1 MAKNELR
8 KTPQNIE
15 AEISVLG
22 CGFLDRTALDKIMD
36 EVNEEMFYSD
46 KNKIIYKAMK
56 DLHLNNIPVDA
67 ATVCNELDKNKDLS
81 KAGGVEYITDII
93 NSVPST
99 ANLNYYIRIIF
110 EKSVLRNL
118 ISKTN
123 KIQEEC
129 YDEQD
134 SIVDI
139 VENAERNILSVYNDR
154 LGKDIRSIQDVL
166 PDVQKN
172 MEALS
177 EAKTDFTGIR
187 TGYYDFDNMTRGLQ
201 KKQVII
207 VAGRPGCG
215 KSAFALNV
223 ALNAAIKNKNSIAF
237 FSLEMGVEEIAKRMF
252 GCVGKIDGD
261 VLKTGKLK
269 NNDWKKWNEAMS
281 ELSDTK
287 FFIDDS
293 GGLTVSEIRRK
304 CRKLKNS
311 DSGLDLIVIDYLQLL
326 SSSSKYAGQ
335 RVQEVSEISRDIKKL
350 AMELDV
356 PVIALAQLSRSV
368 EQRKDGDKTPKL
380 SDLRESG
387 SIEQDADIVLFL
399 HSDEYGKYD
408 GNINRKIKLIV
419 AKHRAG
425 QTGAVDLI
433 FKMNTGS
440 FDNYINKEDENE

>member
-1 MAKNELR
+1 MAR
-8 KTPQNIE
+8 KEPQNLD

-22 CGFLDRTALDKIMD
+22 CGFLEKSALDKIMD
-36 EVNEEMFYSD
+36 EVTDDMFYSD
-46 KNKIIYKAMK
+46 ANKLIYKTMK
-56 DLHLNNIPVDA
+56 TLHVNNIAVDA
-67 ATVCNELDKNKDLS
+67 QTVCNELDKSKSLS
-81 KAGGVEYITDII
+81 KVGGVEYITEII

-110 EKSVLRNL
+110 EKAILRNL
-118 ISKTN
+118 IEKST
-123 KIQEEC
+123 KIQEDC
-129 YDEQD
+129 YEEKD

-139 VENAERNILSVYNDR
+139 VENAERNILSVYNDK
-154 LGKDIRSIQDVL
+154 LGRDIQKIQDVL
-166 PDVQKN
+166 PEVQKN
-172 MEALS
+172 LEALAES
-177 EAKTDFTGIR
+177 KTEFTGIR

-207 VAGRPGCG
+207 IAGRPGCG

-223 ALNAAIKNKNSIAF
+223 GLNAAIQEKKSVAL
-237 FSLEMGVEEIAKRMF
+237 FSLEMGVEEITKRMF

-269 NNDWKKWNEAMS
+269 NTDWKKWNEAMS

-287 FFIDDS
+287 FYIDDS

-311 DSGLDLIVIDYLQLL
+311 DDGLDLIIIDYLQLL

-350 AMELDV
+350 AMELDI

-368 EQRKDGDKTPKL
+368 EQRKGADNKPKL

-399 HSDEYGKYD
+399 HSDDYGKYD
-408 GNINRKIKLIV
+408 GNVNRKIELLV

-425 QTGAVDLI
+425 STGTVNLL

-440 FDNYINKEDENE
+440 FDNYMTRDDENE

>member
-1 MAKNELR
+1 MAR
-8 KTPQNIE
+8 KEPQNLD

-22 CGFLDRTALDKIMD
+22 CGFLEKSALDKIMD
-36 EVNEEMFYSD
+36 EVSDDMFYSEA
-46 KNKIIYKAMK
+46 NKIIYKTMK
-56 DLHLNNIPVDA
+56 NLHINNIAVDA
-67 ATVCNELDKNKDLS
+67 QTVCNELDKTKSLS
-81 KAGGVEYITDII
+81 KVGGVEYITEII
-93 NSVPST
+93 NSVPNT
-99 ANLNYYIRIIF
+99 ANLNYYIKIIF
-110 EKSVLRNL
+110 EKAILRNL
-118 ISKTN
+118 IDKSN
-123 KIQEEC
+123 KIQEDC
-129 YDEQD
+129 YEEKD

-139 VENAERNILSVYNDR
+139 VENAERNILSVYNDK
-154 LGKDIRSIQDVL
+154 LGRDIKKIQDVL
-166 PDVQKN
+166 PEVQKSLEYLAESN
-172 MEALS
+172 S
-177 EAKTDFTGIR
+177 EFTGIR

-207 VAGRPGCG
+207 IAGRPGSG
-215 KSAFALNV
+215 KSAFALNIG
-223 ALNAAIKNKNSIAF
+223 LNAAIQSKKSVAL
-237 FSLEMGVEEIAKRMF
+237 FSLEMGVDEIIKRMF

-269 NNDWKKWNEAMS
+269 NIDWNKWNEAMS
-281 ELSDTK
+281 QLSNTK
-287 FFIDDS
+287 FYIDDS

-311 DSGLDLIVIDYLQLL
+311 SDGLDMIIIDYLQLL
-326 SSSSKYAGQ
+326 SSSTKYAGQ

-368 EQRKDGDKTPKL
+368 EQRKDEPRL

-399 HSDEYGKYD
+399 HSEDYGKYD
-408 GNINRKIKLIV
+408 GNVNRKMNLLV

-425 QTGAVDLI
+425 STGSVELL

-440 FDNYINKEDENE
+440 FDNYISRNDSNE

>member
-1 MAKNELR
+1 MAR
-8 KTPQNIE
+8 KEPQNID

-22 CGFLDRTALDKIMD
+22 CGFLERTALDKIMD
-36 EVNEEMFYSD
+36 EVTDEMFYSAE
-46 KNKIIYKAMK
+46 NRIIYKAMK
-56 DLHLNNIPVDA
+56 NLHTNNIPVDA
-67 ATVCNELDKNKDLS
+67 ATVCNELDKNKELS
-81 KAGGVEYITDII
+81 KVGGVEYITDII

-99 ANLNYYIRIIF
+99 ANLNYYIKIIF
-110 EKSVLRNL
+110 EKSILRNL
-118 ISKTN
+118 INKTT

-129 YDEQD
+129 YEEQD

-172 MEALS
+172 MEALAES
-177 EAKTDFTGIR
+177 KTDFTGIR

-408 GNINRKIKLIV
+408 GNINRKIKLII

>member
-1 MAKNELR
+1 MARRE
-8 KTPQNIE
+8 PQNLD

-22 CGFLDRTALDKIMD
+22 CGFLERSALDKLMD
-36 EVNEEMFYSD
+36 EVNEDMFYSEA
-46 KNKIIYKAMK
+46 NRIIYKAMK
-56 DLHLNNIPVDA
+56 ELHVNNIPVDA
-67 ATVCNELDKNKDLS
+67 QTVCNELDKSKSLS
-81 KAGGVEYITDII
+81 KVGGVEYITEII

-99 ANLNYYIRIIF
+99 ANLSYYIKIIF
-110 EKSVLRNL
+110 EKSILRDL
-118 ISKTN
+118 IKKST

-129 YDEQD
+129 YDESD
-134 SIVDI
+134 DVTDI
-139 VENAERNILSVYNDR
+139 VENAQRNILAVCNDGFDR
-154 LGKDIRSIQDVL
+154 DIKRIQDIL
-166 PDVQKN
+166 PEVQHHI
-172 MEALS
+172 ESLS
-177 EAKTDFTGIR
+177 DSTSDMTGVR
-187 TGYYDFDNMTRGLQ
+187 TGYYDLDNMTRGLQ

-215 KSAFALNV
+215 KSAFSLNI
-223 ALNAAIKNKNSIAF
+223 ALNAAIQSKKSVAF
-237 FSLEMGVEEIAKRMF
+237 FSLEMGYEEIVKRMF

-269 NNDWKKWNEAMS
+269 SSDWKKLNEAMS

-293 GGLTVSEIRRK
+293 GGLTISEIRRK

-311 DSGLDLIVIDYLQLL
+311 EDGLDLVVIDYMQLI

-335 RVQEVSEISRDIKKL
+335 RVQEVSEISREVKKL
-350 AMELDV
+350 AMELDI

-368 EQRKDGDKTPKL
+368 EQRKGDDKKPKL

-399 HSDEYGKYD
+399 YSDDYGKYD
-408 GNINRKIKLIV
+408 GNVNRKIELLV

-425 QTGAVDLI
+425 STGTINLI

-440 FDNYINKEDENE
+440 FENYINKEDENE

>member
-1 MAKNELR
+1 MAR
-8 KTPQNIE
+8 KEPQNID

-22 CGFLDRTALDKIMD
+22 CGFLEKTALDKIMD
-36 EVNEEMFYSD
+36 EVTDEMFYSD
-46 KNKIIYKAMK
+46 ENRIIYKAMK
-56 DLHLNNIPVDA
+56 NLHTNNVPVDV
-67 ATVCNELDKNKDLS
+67 ATVCNELDKNKDLA
-81 KAGGVEYITDII
+81 KVGGVEYITDII
-93 NSVPST
+93 DSVPST
-99 ANLNYYIRIIF
+99 ANLNYYINIIF
-110 EKSVLRNL
+110 EKSILRNL
-118 ISKTN
+118 INKTT

-129 YDEQD
+129 YNEQD

-139 VENAERNILSVYNDR
+139 VENAERNILSVYNDK

-166 PDVQKN
+166 PEVQKN
-172 MEALS
+172 MEALAES
-177 EAKTDFTGIR
+177 KTDFTGIR

-408 GNINRKIKLIV
+408 GNINRKIKLII

>member
-1 MAKNELR
+1 MVR
-8 KTPQNIE
+8 KEPQNID

-22 CGFLDRTALDKIMD
+22 CGFLEKTALDKIMD
-36 EVNEEMFYSD
+36 EVNDEMFYSE

-56 DLHLNNIPVDA
+56 NLHINNIPVDA
-67 ATVCNELDKNKDLS
+67 ATVCNELDKNKDLA
-81 KAGGVEYITDII
+81 KVGGVEYITDII

-99 ANLNYYIRIIF
+99 ANLNYYIKIIF
-110 EKSVLRNL
+110 EKSILRNL
-118 ISKTN
+118 IDKTT

-129 YDEQD
+129 YEEQD

-139 VENAERNILSVYNDR
+139 VENAERNILSVYNDK
-154 LGKDIRSIQDVL
+154 LGKNIRSIQDIL
-166 PDVQKN
+166 PEVQKN
-172 MEALS
+172 MEALAES
-177 EAKTDFTGIR
+177 KTDFTGIR

>member
-1 MAKNELR
+1 MARRE
-8 KTPQNIE
+8 PQNLD

-22 CGFLDRTALDKIMD
+22 CGFLERSALDKLMD
-36 EVNEEMFYSD
+36 EVNEDMFYSEA
-46 KNKIIYKAMK
+46 NRIIYKAMK
-56 DLHLNNIPVDA
+56 ELHVNNIPVDA
-67 ATVCNELDKNKDLS
+67 QTVCNELDKSKSLS
-81 KAGGVEYITDII
+81 KVGGVEYITEII

-99 ANLNYYIRIIF
+99 ANLSYYIKIIF
-110 EKSVLRNL
+110 EKSILRDL
-118 ISKTN
+118 IKKST

-129 YDEQD
+129 YDESD
-134 SIVDI
+134 DVTDI
-139 VENAERNILSVYNDR
+139 VENAQRNILAVCNDGFDR
-154 LGKDIRSIQDVL
+154 DIKRIQDIL
-166 PDVQKN
+166 PEVQHHI
-172 MEALS
+172 ESLS
-177 EAKTDFTGIR
+177 DSTSDMTGVR
-187 TGYYDFDNMTRGLQ
+187 TGYYDLDNMTRGLQ

-215 KSAFALNV
+215 KSAFSLNI
-223 ALNAAIKNKNSIAF
+223 ALNAAIQSKKSVAF
-237 FSLEMGVEEIAKRMF
+237 FSLEMGYEEIVKRMF

-269 NNDWKKWNEAMS
+269 SNDWKKLNEAMS

-293 GGLTVSEIRRK
+293 GGLTISEIRRK

-311 DSGLDLIVIDYLQLL
+311 EDGLDLVVIDYMQLI

-335 RVQEVSEISRDIKKL
+335 RVQEVSEISREVKKL
-350 AMELDV
+350 AMELDI

-368 EQRKDGDKTPKL
+368 EQRKGDDKKPKL

-399 HSDEYGKYD
+399 YSDDYGKYD
-408 GNINRKIKLIV
+408 GNVNRKIELLV

-425 QTGAVDLI
+425 STGTINLI

-440 FDNYINKEDENE
+440 FENYINKEDENE

>member
-1 MAKNELR
+1 MAR
-8 KTPQNIE
+8 KEPQNID

-22 CGFLDRTALDKIMD
+22 CGFLEKTALDKIMD
-36 EVNEEMFYSD
+36 EVNDEMFYSD
-46 KNKIIYKAMK
+46 KNKIIYKTMK
-56 DLHLNNIPVDA
+56 NLHINNIPVDA
-67 ATVCNELDKNKDLS
+67 ATVCNELDKNKDLA
-81 KAGGVEYITDII
+81 KVGGVEYITDII

-99 ANLNYYIRIIF
+99 ANLNYYIKIIF
-110 EKSVLRNL
+110 EKSILRSL
-118 ISKTN
+118 IDKTT

-129 YDEQD
+129 YEEQD

-139 VENAERNILSVYNDR
+139 VENAERNILSVYNDK
-154 LGKDIRSIQDVL
+154 LGKNIRSIQEVL
-166 PDVQKN
+166 PEVQKN
-172 MEALS
+172 MEALAES
-177 EAKTDFTGIR
+177 KTDFTGIR

>member
-1 MAKNELR
+1 MAR
-8 KTPQNIE
+8 KEPQNID

-22 CGFLDRTALDKIMD
+22 CGFLEKSALDKIMD
-36 EVNEEMFYSD
+36 EVSDDMFYSEA
-46 KNKIIYKAMK
+46 NQLIYKVMK
-56 DLHLNNIPVDA
+56 TLHTNNIAVDA
-67 ATVCNELDKNKDLS
+67 NTICNELEKSKNLS
-81 KAGGVEYITDII
+81 KVGGVEYITDII

-110 EKSVLRNL
+110 EKAILRNL
-118 ISKTN
+118 INKST
-123 KIQEEC
+123 KIQEDC
-129 YDEQD
+129 YEEQD

-139 VENAERNILSVYNDR
+139 VENAERNILSVYNDK
-154 LGKDIRSIQDVL
+154 LGRDIQKIQEIL
-166 PDVQKN
+166 PELQKN
-172 MEALS
+172 MEMLA
-177 EAKTDFTGIR
+177 ETKKEFTGIR

-201 KKQVII
+201 NKQVII
-207 VAGRPGCG
+207 IAGRPGCG

-223 ALNAAIKNKNSIAF
+223 ALNAAINEHKSIAF
-237 FSLEMGVEEIAKRMF
+237 FSLEMGADEIAKRMF
-252 GCVGKIDGD
+252 GCIGKIDGD

-269 NNDWKKWNEAMS
+269 NTDWKKWNEAMS

-287 FFIDDS
+287 FYLDDS

-311 DSGLDLIVIDYLQLL
+311 DDGLDLIVIDYLQLL

-368 EQRKDGDKTPKL
+368 EQRKGEDSKPKL

-408 GNINRKIKLIV
+408 GNINRKVDLLV

-425 QTGAVDLI
+425 STGSVNLV

-440 FDNYINKEDENE
+440 FDNFINKEDGNE

>member
-1 MAKNELR
+1 MAR
-8 KTPQNIE
+8 KEPQNID

-22 CGFLDRTALDKIMD
+22 CGFLERTALDKIMD
-36 EVNEEMFYSD
+36 EVTDEMFYSVE
-46 KNKIIYKAMK
+46 NRTIYKAMK
-56 DLHLNNIPVDA
+56 NLHTNNIPVDA
-67 ATVCNELDKNKDLS
+67 ATVCNELDKNKELS
-81 KAGGVEYITDII
+81 KVGGVEYITDII

-99 ANLNYYIRIIF
+99 ANLNYYIKIIF
-110 EKSVLRNL
+110 EKSILRNL
-118 ISKTN
+118 INKTT

-129 YDEQD
+129 YEEQD

-172 MEALS
+172 MEALAES
-177 EAKTDFTGIR
+177 KTDFTGIR

-408 GNINRKIKLIV
+408 GNINRKIKLII

>member
-1 MAKNELR
+1 MAR
-8 KTPQNIE
+8 KEPQNID
-15 AEISVLG
+15 AEIAVLG
-22 CGFLDRTALDKIMD
+22 CGFLEKTALDKIMD
-36 EVNEEMFYSD
+36 EVSDDMFYSEA
-46 KNKIIYKAMK
+46 NKIIYKAMK
-56 DLHLNNIPVDA
+56 TLHINNIAIDA
-67 ATVCNELDKNKDLS
+67 NTVCNELDKNKSLS
-81 KAGGVEYITDII
+81 SVGGVEYIAEII

-99 ANLNYYIRIIF
+99 ANLNYYIKIIF
-110 EKSVLRNL
+110 DKSVLRNL
-118 ISKTN
+118 ISKAT

-134 SIVDI
+134 SVVDI

-154 LGKDIRSIQDVL
+154 LGRDIKKIQEIL
-166 PDVQKN
+166 PELQQN
-172 MEALS
+172 MEILAESKS
-177 EAKTDFTGIR
+177 EFTGIR

-215 KSAFALNV
+215 KSAFSLNM
-223 ALNAAIKNKNSIAF
+223 ALNAAINEHKSIAF
-237 FSLEMGVEEIAKRMF
+237 FSLEMGADEIMKRMF
-252 GCVGKIDGD
+252 GVVGKIDGD

-269 NNDWKKWNEAMS
+269 NTDWKKWNEAMS

-287 FFIDDS
+287 FYIDDS

-311 DSGLDLIVIDYLQLL
+311 DDGLDMIVIDYLQLL
-326 SSSSKYAGQ
+326 SSSSKYSGQ

-350 AMELDV
+350 AMELDI

-368 EQRKDGDKTPKL
+368 EQRKGEDSKPKL

-387 SIEQDADIVLFL
+387 SIEQDAVIVLFL
-399 HSDEYGKYD
+399 HSDAYGKYD
-408 GNINRKIKLIV
+408 GNVNRKVELLV

-425 QTGAVDLI
+425 QTGSVDLL

-440 FDNYINKEDENE
+440 FDNFVNKEDDNE